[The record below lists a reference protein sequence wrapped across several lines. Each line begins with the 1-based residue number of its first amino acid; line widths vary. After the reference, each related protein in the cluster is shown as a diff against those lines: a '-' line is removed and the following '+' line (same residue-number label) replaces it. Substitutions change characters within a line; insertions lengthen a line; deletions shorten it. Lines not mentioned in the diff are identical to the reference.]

1 MKPWSMN
8 SCIMQEL
15 NKKYN
20 ISKDNKTILKKRK
33 RKEEKLKNQ
42 HFKGFKLSVRLDILK
57 KFEEG

>member
-1 MKPWSMN
+1 MN